1 MQAGNTATTTTAR
14 QSLTEGDSPS
24 IFSHSSTMQ
33 AGNTATT
40 MTVCQ
45 SLTER
50 GGVIVFCLEFL
61 LRSNLYLKEY
71 PPSVGIANGIF
82 PTV

>member
-1 MQAGNTATTTTAR
+1 MQAGNTATTTTVR

-45 SLTER
+45 SLTGR
-50 GGVIVFCLEFL
+50 GGVIVQTDGNTDTAEHSGSL
-61 LRSNLYLKEY
+61 
-71 PPSVGIANGIF
+71 PSSSTKITF
-82 PTV
+82 